1 MEAGD
6 GLRPRRWNRD
16 RSQGRHEA
24 PSPRVAPFIYVREAA
39 TLICTPWPRRGR
51 HPLSP
56 EQRAAV
62 LAVRER
68 LAAEERDLPE
78 VCWVDRERVIGI
90 IRCEESWIASMAARY
105 VVVTLVDA

>member
-16 RSQGRHEA
+16 RSQVRHEA
-24 PSPRVAPFIYVREAA
+24 PSPRVAPFIFIRDAA
-39 TLICTPWPRRGR
+39 TLICTPWPRRR
-51 HPLSP
+51 RRPLSP
-56 EQRAAV
+56 EQQQAI
-62 LAVRER
+62 LAVRDR
-68 LAAEERDLPE
+68 LAEERDLPE

-90 IRCEESWIASMAARY
+90 IRCEESWIASMAARH